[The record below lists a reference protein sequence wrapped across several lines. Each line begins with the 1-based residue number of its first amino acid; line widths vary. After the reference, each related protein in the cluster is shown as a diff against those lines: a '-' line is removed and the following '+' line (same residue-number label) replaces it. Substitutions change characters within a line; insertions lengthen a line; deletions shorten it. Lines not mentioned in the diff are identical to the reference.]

1 MDISNIRGSGDSGMI
16 DEEDVIR
23 VEGGAKERFEAL
35 KRRAIE
41 SEEGAVVRKRV
52 GERMVDLTE
61 EYFPEEVAARRR
73 KIAGAAFGAGVVVGA
88 VGGAF
93 LRE

>member
-1 MDISNIRGSGDSGMI
+1 MDIRNIRDSSDGGMI
-16 DEEDVIR
+16 DQEDVMR
-23 VEGGAKERFEAL
+23 AEGTAKDRFEAM
-35 KRRAIE
+35 KRRAME

-73 KIAGAAFGAGVVVGA
+73 KIAGAAFGAGVIVGA
-88 VGGAF
+88 AAGAYM
-93 LRE
+93 RR